1 MKCSGFDAASGSYVE
16 LTGDAILQSVEKR
29 VAPPPAQGTYVAPGF
44 IDIQVNGYAGVDFGD
59 PNASLEAINHAIDVL
74 LSKGVTRF
82 FPTII
87 TGSQEEILGA
97 LRNVAKAK
105 RELPNG
111 KAMEA
116 IHVEG
121 PYISPNDGPRGAH
134 PKARVRPPSI
144 DEFEAWQKAA
154 EGNVRLI
161 TLSPEWPETPAYIKH
176 IVSRGAVASIGHQHP
191 TEEQL
196 AAAVDAGATLST
208 HLGNGADKILSRHP
222 NYLWQQLAEDRLS
235 ASLIADGVHLE
246 DMFLK
251 VAVRAKGVGRAVL
264 ITDAAMPT
272 GCAPGNYKLGEVDV
286 TLHAATADHPARIT
300 LLGGD
305 RLAASALSL
314 DKAVQHLQRIAGVSL
329 SDAISMAT
337 VNPARVAKITGRQNG
352 LQPGDRS
359 DVVEFTFDPETKS
372 LGVLRTWL
380 DGKLVYGKPA

>member
-1 MKCSGFDAASGSYVE
+1 MRCSGFDATSGAFIALSGGTVLE
-16 LTGDAILQSVEKR
+16 SVGEQ
-29 VAPPPAQGTYVAPGF
+29 VAPPPGQGTFVAPGF
-44 IDIQVNGYAGVDFGD
+44 IDIQVNGYAGVDFGN
-59 PNASLEAINHAIDVL
+59 PNAPLEAIDHAIEVL

-82 FPTII
+82 FPTVI

-97 LRNVAKAK
+97 LRNIAKAK
-105 RELPNG
+105 RELPRG
-111 KAMEA
+111 RAMEA

-144 DEFEAWQKAA
+144 DEFEAWQEAA
-154 EGNVRLI
+154 EGNVRLV

-208 HLGNGADKILSRHP
+208 HLGNGADKILPRHP

-251 VAVRAKGVGRAVL
+251 VAVRAKGIERAVL

-286 TLHAATADHPARIT
+286 TLHAATADRPAKIT

-314 DKAVQHLQRIAGVSL
+314 DHAVEHLMRIAHVSL
-329 SDAISMAT
+329 SEAVAMAT
-337 VNPARVAKITGRQNG
+337 VNPARVTKIAGRQNG
-352 LQPGDRS
+352 LQAGDRS
-359 DVVEFTFDPETKS
+359 DVVEFSYDPATKS
-372 LGVLRTWL
+372 IGVIRTWL
-380 DGKLVYGKPA
+380 DGELVYGKPA